1 MFDRFSQL
9 GSKGAAATKLA
20 ILQRKIVGKKIVHEA
35 DGVKVIVTGEG
46 KVKRIEVDG
55 EELGRVSKVVNEAI
69 SQAQKWA
76 ASEMQGAMGDLS
88 KVFGK

>member
-1 MFDRFSQL
+1 MFDKLGNL

-20 ILQRKIVGKKIVHEA
+20 MLQRKIVSKKIEHEA

-55 EELGRVSKVVNEAI
+55 EELDRVSKVVNEAI

-76 ASEMQGAMGDLS
+76 ANEMQGMMGELG